1 MSSCSL
7 WKREMAI
14 FSSCFLAEHSGR
26 PTSRLPTAFCLAPH
40 GPVIITRPTR
50 LATFPFMPCVAH
62 FRPPLLC
69 PRGYLWRQ
77 SCDWSSIWSTFGKLR
92 SREAGKQLLDG
103 IWAIQ
108 NQLDNKW
115 GQSNQSCRSKAFID
129 QLQDAE
135 SRWAIKDSVT
145 VPLFVFLYLI
155 WQIVVMYYCETSR
168 LISAQHP
175 LHCHVLLLSSNGLP
189 ASKLFPGTVIKRA
202 VIINCSPWV
211 QWSWS
216 RPVITKNCYVVLNAM
231 FLKTVVF
238 SFENRHHNSPS
249 TLVL

>member
-1 MSSCSL
+1 MKSWTVCKTKAVFFCGTWHIFVILHLRDALNREKRLSAGCLCHVRYRWEKMSSCSL

-108 NQLDNKW
+108 KPI
-115 GQSNQSCRSKAFID
+115 R
-129 QLQDAE
+129 
-135 SRWAIKDSVT
+135 
-145 VPLFVFLYLI
+145 
-155 WQIVVMYYCETSR
+155 
-168 LISAQHP
+168 
-175 LHCHVLLLSSNGLP
+175 
-189 ASKLFPGTVIKRA
+189 
-202 VIINCSPWV
+202 
-211 QWSWS
+211 
-216 RPVITKNCYVVLNAM
+216 
-231 FLKTVVF
+231 
-238 SFENRHHNSPS
+238 
-249 TLVL
+249 

>member
-1 MSSCSL
+1 
-7 WKREMAI
+7 MAI

-115 GQSNQSCRSKAFID
+115 GQFNQSCRSKAFID

-135 SRWAIKDSVT
+135 RRRAIKASVT

-155 WQIVVMYYCETSR
+155 WPKVIRFYCETSR
-168 LISAQHP
+168 LVLAIMAISRGSGSLAKYCINAYFNASEFKKKTRRKSKRDPGKANCWVLSHLDR
-175 LHCHVLLLSSNGLP
+175 LHTGIRDQFSILTTSCLTQSWQLVSST
-189 ASKLFPGTVIKRA
+189 S
-202 VIINCSPWV
+202 
-211 QWSWS
+211 
-216 RPVITKNCYVVLNAM
+216 
-231 FLKTVVF
+231 
-238 SFENRHHNSPS
+238 
-249 TLVL
+249 

>member
-1 MSSCSL
+1 MRENVKL
-7 WKREMAI
+7 LFVKEMAI

-69 PRGYLWRQ
+69 PRGFLWRQ

-92 SREAGKQLLDG
+92 SKEAGKQLLDG

-115 GQSNQSCRSKAFID
+115 GNPTNPVAVKPSLTSCR
-129 QLQDAE
+129 
-135 SRWAIKDSVT
+135 
-145 VPLFVFLYLI
+145 
-155 WQIVVMYYCETSR
+155 M
-168 LISAQHP
+168 
-175 LHCHVLLLSSNGLP
+175 
-189 ASKLFPGTVIKRA
+189 PGVGGP
-202 VIINCSPWV
+202 S
-211 QWSWS
+211 
-216 RPVITKNCYVVLNAM
+216 
-231 FLKTVVF
+231 KTV
-238 SFENRHHNSPS
+238 SPS
-249 TLVL
+249 HYLYSYISFD

>member
-1 MSSCSL
+1 
-7 WKREMAI
+7 MAI

-129 QLQDAE
+129 QLQDAG

-155 WQIVVMYYCETSR
+155 WQIWQPCAIVSR
-168 LISAQHP
+168 AGLSIQSPCPTPTLILYKASAQADCLSGNHIYRVAMPHLSLYDNCSITYSVRNAFSDKVCNKQDKTVMNIWVLEHP
-175 LHCHVLLLSSNGLP
+175 KV
-189 ASKLFPGTVIKRA
+189 SKLWPYICT
-202 VIINCSPWV
+202 
-211 QWSWS
+211 
-216 RPVITKNCYVVLNAM
+216 
-231 FLKTVVF
+231 
-238 SFENRHHNSPS
+238 
-249 TLVL
+249 

>member
-1 MSSCSL
+1 
-7 WKREMAI
+7 MAI

-135 SRWAIKDSVT
+135 SRWAIKASVT
-145 VPLFVFLYLI
+145 VPLFVFLPIYLI
-155 WQIVVMYYCETSR
+155 SDLYLSDLSSQIVLKRKELLRDEQACLVRITNQYIFIH
-168 LISAQHP
+168 LISNIKIITWKRYAIFWPWIYQ
-175 LHCHVLLLSSNGLP
+175 VKKLLRLG
-189 ASKLFPGTVIKRA
+189 
-202 VIINCSPWV
+202 
-211 QWSWS
+211 
-216 RPVITKNCYVVLNAM
+216 
-231 FLKTVVF
+231 
-238 SFENRHHNSPS
+238 
-249 TLVL
+249 